1 MSKTED
7 DKEKITHSK
16 EYIDEI
22 CQEICENYCKF
33 PDIWDEEKE
42 GIPLNESDTC
52 KFCPLSDL

>member
-33 PDIWDEEKE
+33 P
-42 GIPLNESDTC
+42 GISGM
-52 KFCPLSDL
+52 KKKRAYR